1 MNTVS
6 YKFHTEK
13 VAALENKM
21 LLQRVGMFFLIIA
34 SIYLGYQVYD
44 ARHSEAAIQEKIQ
57 DFKNNNSEDLAIWRK
72 ERAALLQEKKTKGHL
87 SQKDRENIV
96 YLGEEIAEMECY
108 NQTINLLEIRLSY
121 P

>member
-1 MNTVS
+1 MSTVS
-6 YKFHTEK
+6 YKFHAEK

-21 LLQRVGMFFLIIA
+21 LLQRVGIFFLIVG

-57 DFKNNNSEDLAIWRK
+57 DFKSNNSEDLAIWRR
-72 ERAALLQEKKTKGHL
+72 ERAALLQEKKTKGRL
-87 SQKDRENIV
+87 SQKDRENMV
-96 YLGEEIAEMECY
+96 YLGEEIAEMECHH
-108 NQTINLLEIRLSY
+108 QTINLLEIRLTY